1 MMKPQ
6 AFFTSSLARYLVT
19 NISSGGS
26 RFPLVIP
33 SPRYT
38 LTPFQTGVIYE
49 SNSIFSKMW
58 DVICVL
64 LQGGFPSANTQS
76 Q

>member
-1 MMKPQ
+1 MKAQ
-6 AFFTSSLARYLVT
+6 AFFTSPLTMYLVT
-19 NISSGGS
+19 NISRGGS

-38 LTPFQTGVIYE
+38 GRLFQTGLIYE